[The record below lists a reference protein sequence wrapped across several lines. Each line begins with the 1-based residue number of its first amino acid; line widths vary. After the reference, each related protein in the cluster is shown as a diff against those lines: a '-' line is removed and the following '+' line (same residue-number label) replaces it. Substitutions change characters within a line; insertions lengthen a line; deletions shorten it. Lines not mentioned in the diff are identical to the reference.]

1 MKTLYPILKVSAI
14 GFIEFFNPHR
24 HCKKPEQARPPPC
37 TRRIKPD
44 VWIRSNGR
52 CNTDIIDG
60 CMNRHLCIAFRGIF
74 KRHRGFSKPVFIG
87 SFFPL
92 SALRCR
98 SSSSSLPLLRS
109 TKGASIG
116 AGFPRHSFCFFHTAF
131 GLPTKIAAQR

>member
-1 MKTLYPILKVSAI
+1 MHEENS
-14 GFIEFFNPHR
+14 
-24 HCKKPEQARPPPC
+24 
-37 TRRIKPD
+37 D

-52 CNTDIIDG
+52 RNTDVIDG
-60 CMNRHLCIAFRGIF
+60 CMNRHPCIAFRGIF
-74 KRHRGFSKPVFIG
+74 KRHRGFSKPVFFG

-116 AGFPRHSFCFFHTAF
+116 AGFPRHSFCFLSHGFRTARKSRCTALT
-131 GLPTKIAAQR
+131 GKNSCVIPGPTRNLFCTRDAESSSA